1 MKRVLMVDSDSY
13 RRGMTEAAECLRRGG
28 VVVVPADTG
37 YCLVADAVNEEAVRR
52 VFKIKERSFTKPV
65 PVFVASIAM
74 AKTVA
79 FIDQRTERILVGL
92 WPGQVMVVV
101 PARAALALA
110 VTAGG
115 RTVGLRLPDH
125 PVPVA
130 LAEKLGRPV
139 VATSANVSD
148 ETSPQ
153 SAGVLMDR
161 FRARLFRPD
170 LVLDVGDL
178 EAPLPLTVL
187 DVSSG
192 AAKIVRVGPVSKATL
207 ARILEPAPRL

>member
-1 MKRVLMVDSDSY
+1 MKHALITDPVSY

-37 YCLVADAVNEEAVRR
+37 YCLVADAANEEAVRR
-52 VFKIKERSFTKPV
+52 VFKIKGRPFTKPV

-74 AKTVA
+74 AKTAA
-79 FIDQRTERILVGL
+79 FIDQRTERTLTGL
-92 WPGQVMVVV
+92 WPGQVTVVM
-101 PARAALALA
+101 PARAALASA

-115 RTVGLRLPDH
+115 STVGVRLPDH

-130 LAEKLGRPV
+130 LAQKLGRPMV
-139 VATSANVSD
+139 GTSATVSD
-148 ETSPQ
+148 EPSRQ
-153 SAGVLMDR
+153 SVGALADR
-161 FRARLFRPD
+161 FRQRLFRPD

-207 ARILEPAPRL
+207 ARILEPTP